1 MSLSAKCKKIGIIG
15 NVRTRIRWFVVLWLI
30 GILFPVAWF
39 SSLTTETTAWFNQ
52 VFGPLWVHIV
62 MHAGLYLVLALC
74 LAWLAGDHWRQ
85 RWPLILAAVVLVGVL
100 QEMVQMWGAG
110 RWPGADE
117 VFDLTVDVSGGLIG
131 LGLFALARSRSQIVS
146 DGGQ

>member
-15 NVRTRIRWFVVLWLI
+15 NVRTRIRWFVVLWLL

-39 SSLTTETTAWFNQ
+39 SSLSAETTTWFNR

-62 MHAGLYLVLALC
+62 MHAGLYLVLTLC
-74 LAWLAGDHWRQ
+74 LAWLAGERWRQ
-85 RWPLILAAVVLVGVL
+85 RWPLILAAVALVGVS

-117 VFDLTVDVSGGLIG
+117 MFDLAVDVSGGLIG